1 MLHRAGRTGPRLP
14 LRSRITI
21 FFTLSI
27 FGAAL
32 LVAAIGFVA
41 GRAWSRDSHRDESMR
56 RTRENAVYVRNS
68 PAPNGL
74 LLETLRNLSS
84 ETAILVQS
92 TETWLTNDTRFE
104 RDDIPDDALATVA
117 AGGEYFAH
125 SVNIDGLERSLVGVP
140 TGGSQRRE
148 DPHLAVWEFIPLDSY
163 DATVRNL
170 GLALVVGGAVT
181 VAVGALAG
189 VFAVRRMTRPLNEV
203 ARAARI
209 LADGN
214 LDARLPPSDD
224 PDVRQLTSTFNEMA
238 DALSSRLR
246 MDERFNS
253 DVSHELRSP
262 LTTLNASVA
271 VLRAR
276 RTELSPSNQAALDL
290 LTADLQRFTR
300 LVDDLLEISRFD
312 GNVAS
317 LVLNDVGVAEFVQ
330 EVGHAS
336 HRIDLNVVVSPL
348 LRIIEMEVDKR
359 RLARVIT
366 NLIDNA
372 YAHGSPPVTLS
383 AIEYPPGDIDPA
395 FVRITV
401 EDRGDGVD
409 LDRSVELF
417 ERFNRGT
424 TGSRTEGSGLGLALA
439 REHIRLHGGTIEFV
453 APPRGTTGA
462 RIVILLPLRQS
473 RRDVPVPAVHR
484 ATGIDTV
491 AP

>member
-1 MLHRAGRTGPRLP
+1 MHRARREGPRLP

-27 FGAAL
+27 LAAAF
-32 LVAAIGFVA
+32 LVAVIGFVA
-41 GRAWSRDSHRDESMR
+41 GRTWTRDSHREESLR
-56 RTRENAVYVRNS
+56 RARENAVYVRNS
-68 PAPNGL
+68 PAPDSL
-74 LLETLRNLSS
+74 LLETLRNLGSDS
-84 ETAILVQS
+84 AILVQS

-104 RDDIPDDALATVA
+104 TDDIPPEALRVVA

-125 SVNIDGLERSLVGVP
+125 STKAAGVRRTLVGIP
-140 TGGSQRRE
+140 TGGSQRR
-148 DPHLAVWEFIPLDSY
+148 DNPHLAVWEFIPLDSY
-163 DATVRNL
+163 DTTIRNL
-170 GLALVVGGAVT
+170 GLALLIGGAVT
-181 VAVGALAG
+181 VAVGAVAG
-189 VFAVRRMTRPLNEV
+189 AFAVRRMTRPLNEV

-214 LDARLPPSDD
+214 LDTRLPPSDD
-224 PDVRQLTSTFNEMA
+224 PDVSQLTATFNEMA
-238 DALSSRLR
+238 EALSSRLR

-276 RTELSPSNQAALDL
+276 RAELSPSNQDALDL

-317 LVLNDVGVAEFVQ
+317 LVLNDVGVAEFVR
-330 EVGHAS
+330 EVGNAA
-336 HRIDLNVVVSPL
+336 HRDNLHVVVSPL

-372 YAHGSPPVTLS
+372 YAHGRPPVTLS

-417 ERFNRGT
+417 ERFNRGA
-424 TGSRTEGSGLGLALA
+424 TGSRTDGSGLGLALA

-453 APPRGTTGA
+453 APPRGMTGA
-462 RIVILLPLRQS
+462 RIVVLLPLRQS
-473 RRDVPVPAVHR
+473 RRDAQVPAV
-484 ATGIDTV
+484 AGITAVDTV